1 MNDKRI
7 VYLLF
12 VSLAINLVF
21 IGGLGWSYAFAERN
35 HRPISSNLGWAI
47 RGLSAERSNQLMS
60 SLNLPVN
67 NQNLSIAAARS
78 NMIKAQQD
86 ANEESPNFQEDTLR
100 GALSAFEQV
109 TCTIKNYHEQMTLL
123 FSKMTDQE
131 RKAASDFLNRIG
143 PRRSQKAARPLSKSR
158 RSSPTTR
165 PFSSK
170 LIQYGSSSEKK
181 YKWH

>member
-1 MNDKRI
+1 MNEKRI

-21 IGGLGWSYAFAERN
+21 IGGLGFRAMSFAERN
-35 HRPISSNLGWAI
+35 HGPISSNLGWAI

-78 NMIKAQQD
+78 NMIKAQRD
-86 ANEESPNFQEDTLR
+86 ANEVMRSSNFQEDTLR
-100 GALSAFEQV
+100 DALSALRTSNMHYQELS
-109 TCTIKNYHEQMTLL
+109 HEQMTLL

-143 PRRSQKAARPLSKSR
+143 PRRSQGRQPGPFPNRGVPPRP
-158 RSSPTTR
+158 PGPFR
-165 PFSSK
+165 PN
-170 LIQYGSSSEKK
+170 
-181 YKWH
+181 

>member
-21 IGGLGWSYAFAERN
+21 IGGLGFRAMSFVERN
-35 HRPISSNLGWAI
+35 HRPIPSNVGWAI
-47 RGLSAERSNQLMS
+47 RGLSADRSNQLIS
-60 SLNLPVN
+60 SLDIPTN

-78 NMIKAQQD
+78 NMIKAQRD
-86 ANEESPNFQEDTLR
+86 ANEVMRSPNFQEDTLR
-100 GALSAFEQV
+100 GALSALRTSNMHYQELS
-109 TCTIKNYHEQMTLL
+109 HEQMTLL

-143 PRRSQKAARPLSKSR
+143 PRRSQGRPPGPFPNR
-158 RSSPTTR
+158 GVPPR
-165 PFSSK
+165 PPGPFRPN
-170 LIQYGSSSEKK
+170 
-181 YKWH
+181 

>member
-1 MNDKRI
+1 MEETFNERKRI

-21 IGGLGWSYAFAERN
+21 IGGLGFRAMSFAERN

-78 NMIKAQQD
+78 NMIKAQRD
-86 ANEESPNFQEDTLR
+86 ANEVMRSPNFQEDTLR
-100 GALSAFEQV
+100 DALSALRTSNMHYQELS
-109 TCTIKNYHEQMTLL
+109 HEQMTLL

-143 PRRSQKAARPLSKSR
+143 PRRSQGRPPGPFPNR
-158 RSSPTTR
+158 GVPPR
-165 PFSSK
+165 PPGPFRPN
-170 LIQYGSSSEKK
+170 
-181 YKWH
+181 

>member
-1 MNDKRI
+1 MNEKRI

-21 IGGLGWSYAFAERN
+21 IGGLGFRAMSFAERN
-35 HRPISSNLGWAI
+35 HGSISSNLGWAI

-78 NMIKAQQD
+78 NMIKAQRD
-86 ANEESPNFQEDTLR
+86 ANEVMRSPNFQEDTLR
-100 GALSAFEQV
+100 GALSALRTSNMHYQELS
-109 TCTIKNYHEQMTLL
+109 HEQMTLL

-143 PRRSQKAARPLSKSR
+143 PRRSQGRPPVPFPNR
-158 RSSPTTR
+158 GVPPR
-165 PFSSK
+165 PPGPFRPN
-170 LIQYGSSSEKK
+170 
-181 YKWH
+181 

>member
-1 MNDKRI
+1 MNEKRI

-21 IGGLGWSYAFAERN
+21 IGGLGFRAMSFAERN

-78 NMIKAQQD
+78 NMIKAQRD
-86 ANEESPNFQEDTLR
+86 ANEVMRSPNFQEDTLR
-100 GALSAFEQV
+100 GALSALRTSNMHYQELS
-109 TCTIKNYHEQMTLL
+109 HEQMTLL

-131 RKAASDFLNRIG
+131 RKAASDFLNELG
-143 PRRSQKAARPLSKSR
+143 PRRSQGRPPGPFPNR
-158 RSSPTTR
+158 GVPPR
-165 PFSSK
+165 PPGPFRPN
-170 LIQYGSSSEKK
+170 
-181 YKWH
+181 

>member
-1 MNDKRI
+1 MNEKRI

-12 VSLAINLVF
+12 VSLAVNLVF
-21 IGGLGWSYAFAERN
+21 IGGLGFRAMSFAERN
-35 HRPISSNLGWAI
+35 HGAISSNLGWAI

-78 NMIKAQQD
+78 NMIKAQRD
-86 ANEESPNFQEDTLR
+86 ANEVMRSPNFQEDTLR
-100 GALSAFEQV
+100 GALSALRTSNMHYQELS
-109 TCTIKNYHEQMTLL
+109 HEQMTLL

-143 PRRSQKAARPLSKSR
+143 PRRSQGRPPGPFPNR
-158 RSSPTTR
+158 GVPPR
-165 PFSSK
+165 PPGPFRPN
-170 LIQYGSSSEKK
+170 
-181 YKWH
+181 

>member
-12 VSLAINLVF
+12 VSLTINLVF
-21 IGGLGWSYAFAERN
+21 IGGLGFRAMSFAERN
-35 HRPISSNLGWAI
+35 HGPMSSNLGWAI

-78 NMIKAQQD
+78 NMIKAQRD
-86 ANEESPNFQEDTLR
+86 ANEVMRSPNFQEDTLR
-100 GALSAFEQV
+100 GALSALRTSNMHYQELS
-109 TCTIKNYHEQMTLL
+109 HEQMTLL

-131 RKAASDFLNRIG
+131 RKAASDFLNGIG
-143 PRRSQKAARPLSKSR
+143 PRRSQGRPPGPFPNR
-158 RSSPTTR
+158 GVPPR
-165 PFSSK
+165 PPGPFR
-170 LIQYGSSSEKK
+170 LN
-181 YKWH
+181 

>member
-21 IGGLGWSYAFAERN
+21 IGGLGFRAMSFVERN
-35 HRPISSNLGWAI
+35 HRPIPSNLGWAI

-60 SLNLPVN
+60 SLDIPTN

-78 NMIKAQQD
+78 NMIKAQRD
-86 ANEESPNFQEDTLR
+86 ANEVMRSPNFQEDTLR
-100 GALSAFEQV
+100 GALSALRTSNMHYQELS
-109 TCTIKNYHEQMTLL
+109 HEQMTLL

-131 RKAASDFLNRIG
+131 RKAASDFLNRID
-143 PRRSQKAARPLSKSR
+143 PRRAQGRPPGPFPNR
-158 RSSPTTR
+158 GVPPR
-165 PFSSK
+165 PPGPFRPN
-170 LIQYGSSSEKK
+170 
-181 YKWH
+181 

>member
-21 IGGLGWSYAFAERN
+21 IGGLGFRAMSFVERN
-35 HRPISSNLGWAI
+35 HRPIPSNVGWAI

-78 NMIKAQQD
+78 NMIKAQRD
-86 ANEESPNFQEDTLR
+86 ANEVMRSPTGILFGNCL
-100 GALSAFEQV
+100 LCEQV
-109 TCTIKNYHEQMTLL
+109 TCNTKNYRM
-123 FSKMTDQE
+123 SK
-131 RKAASDFLNRIG
+131 
-143 PRRSQKAARPLSKSR
+143 
-158 RSSPTTR
+158 
-165 PFSSK
+165 
-170 LIQYGSSSEKK
+170 
-181 YKWH
+181 

>member
-21 IGGLGWSYAFAERN
+21 IGGLGFRAMSFAERN
-35 HRPISSNLGWAI
+35 HGPMSSNLGWAI

-78 NMIKAQQD
+78 NMIKAQRD
-86 ANEESPNFQEDTLR
+86 ANEVMRSPNFQEDTLR
-100 GALSAFEQV
+100 DALSALRTSNMHYQELS
-109 TCTIKNYHEQMTLL
+109 HEQMT
-123 FSKMTDQE
+123 
-131 RKAASDFLNRIG
+131 
-143 PRRSQKAARPLSKSR
+143 
-158 RSSPTTR
+158 
-165 PFSSK
+165 PFF
-170 LIQYGSSSEKK
+170 QR
-181 YKWH
+181 

>member
-1 MNDKRI
+1 MNEKRI

-21 IGGLGWSYAFAERN
+21 IGGLGFRAMSFAERN
-35 HRPISSNLGWAI
+35 HGPISSNLGWAI

-78 NMIKAQQD
+78 NMIKAQRD
-86 ANEESPNFQEDTLR
+86 ANEVMRSPNFQEDTLR
-100 GALSAFEQV
+100 DALSALRTSNMHYQELS
-109 TCTIKNYHEQMTLL
+109 HEQMTLL

-143 PRRSQKAARPLSKSR
+143 PRRSQGRPPGPFPNR
-158 RSSPTTR
+158 RVPPR
-165 PFSSK
+165 PPGP
-170 LIQYGSSSEKK
+170 LRLN
-181 YKWH
+181 

>member
-21 IGGLGWSYAFAERN
+21 IGGLGFRAMSFAERN

-78 NMIKAQQD
+78 NMIKAQRD
-86 ANEESPNFQEDTLR
+86 ANEVMRSPNFQEDTLR
-100 GALSAFEQV
+100 RALSALRTSNMHYQELS
-109 TCTIKNYHEQMTLL
+109 HEQMTLL

-143 PRRSQKAARPLSKSR
+143 PRRSQGRPPGPFPN
-158 RSSPTTR
+158 RSAPPR
-165 PFSSK
+165 PPGP
-170 LIQYGSSSEKK
+170 LRPN
-181 YKWH
+181 

>member
-1 MNDKRI
+1 MNEKRI

-21 IGGLGWSYAFAERN
+21 IGGLGFRAMSFAERN

-78 NMIKAQQD
+78 NMIKAQRD
-86 ANEESPNFQEDTLR
+86 ANEVMRSPNFQEDTLR
-100 GALSAFEQV
+100 DALSALRTSNMQYQELS
-109 TCTIKNYHEQMTLL
+109 HEQMTLL

-131 RKAASDFLNRIG
+131 RETASDFLNRVG
-143 PRRSQKAARPLSKSR
+143 TRRSQGRPPGPFPNRNTPPRLPGPL
-158 RSSPTTR
+158 RSN
-165 PFSSK
+165 
-170 LIQYGSSSEKK
+170 
-181 YKWH
+181 

>member
-21 IGGLGWSYAFAERN
+21 IGGLGFRAMSFVERN
-35 HRPISSNLGWAI
+35 HRPIPSNVGWAI
-47 RGLSAERSNQLMS
+47 RGLSAERSNQLIS
-60 SLNLPVN
+60 SLDIPTN

-78 NMIKAQQD
+78 NMIKAQRD
-86 ANEESPNFQEDTLR
+86 ANEVMRSPNFQEDTLR
-100 GALSAFEQV
+100 DALSALRTSNMHYQELS
-109 TCTIKNYHEQMTLL
+109 HEQMTLL

-143 PRRSQKAARPLSKSR
+143 PRRSQGRPPGPFPNR
-158 RSSPTTR
+158 GVPPR
-165 PFSSK
+165 PPGPFRPN
-170 LIQYGSSSEKK
+170 
-181 YKWH
+181 

>member
-21 IGGLGWSYAFAERN
+21 IGGLGFRAMSFVERN
-35 HRPISSNLGWAI
+35 HRPIPSNVGWAI

-60 SLNLPVN
+60 SLDIPTD

-78 NMIKAQQD
+78 NMIKAQRD
-86 ANEESPNFQEDTLR
+86 ANEVMRSPNFQEDTLR
-100 GALSAFEQV
+100 AALSALRTSNMHYQELS
-109 TCTIKNYHEQMTLL
+109 HEQMTLL

-131 RKAASDFLNRIG
+131 RNAASDFLNRIG
-143 PRRSQKAARPLSKSR
+143 PRRSQGRPPGPFPN
-158 RSSPTTR
+158 RSVPPR
-165 PFSSK
+165 PPGPFRPN
-170 LIQYGSSSEKK
+170 
-181 YKWH
+181 